1 MATPNSP
8 LSGLVKDLSRNQA
21 GLLGCAAGYV
31 LGLISGPLFRLLLT
45 IGILILF
52 GLVARQVEK
61 IFESKLGVFGIVA
74 AILACTSM
82 GPIQKWFGNSL
93 GNLVNQT
100 SKFALAIVGTYF
112 ALQLFDR
119 LNSTNNENPANQT
132 GD

>member
-1 MATPNSP
+1 MTTSNSP
-8 LSGLVKDLSRNQA
+8 LSGFIKDLTRNQA

-31 LGLISGPLFRLLLT
+31 LGIISGPLFRLLFT
-45 IGILILF
+45 VGILILF

-61 IFESKLGVFGIVA
+61 VFESKLGVFGIVA

-93 GNLVNQT
+93 GSLVNQT

-112 ALQLFDR
+112 ALQIFDR
-119 LNSTNNENPANQT
+119 LKAVDNQNPKDQIA
-132 GD
+132 D